1 MRNKDFSDAAQH
13 NSDTLVALLQSR
25 LRSNGK
31 VKSSDA
37 EGNIIYVDVDI
48 YTKEVLE
55 DFIDL
60 SVSGFNQTPT
70 FTFFSL
76 ENSKFVETFAEV
88 LVEGATLYALA
99 SQALLERG
107 REFQMSDNGIS
118 FDPPNLS
125 ELLNTQY
132 SILLVHHWDKLKLIK
147 LSSIVGFGE

>member
-1 MRNKDFSDAAQH
+1 M
-13 NSDTLVALLQSR
+13 
-25 LRSNGK
+25 
-31 VKSSDA
+31 
-37 EGNIIYVDVDI
+37 
-48 YTKEVLE
+48 
-55 DFIDL
+55 
-60 SVSGFNQTPT
+60 
-70 FTFFSL
+70 
-76 ENSKFVETFAEV
+76 ETFAEV